1 MSVIAVGNSHTGPQN
16 ASTVTFNK
24 HQPGYQSTER
34 GNRSDVM
41 KIYIFVAQRVGES
54 KVPVVALYT
63 LDTVS
68 TQDFLCAIKYIT
80 PLVFNL
86 SE

>member
-16 ASTVTFNK
+16 ASTVAFNK

-41 KIYIFVAQRVGES
+41 KIYICCNYSARAANNMTKFILMYSQEILRSV
-54 KVPVVALYT
+54 L
-63 LDTVS
+63 
-68 TQDFLCAIKYIT
+68 
-80 PLVFNL
+80 
-86 SE
+86 

>member
-1 MSVIAVGNSHTGPQN
+1 MHKQFVCGCAYNYTL
-16 ASTVTFNK
+16 
-24 HQPGYQSTER
+24 
-34 GNRSDVM
+34 
-41 KIYIFVAQRVGES
+41 VAQRVGES

-80 PLVFNL
+80 PVVFNL
-86 SE
+86 FLAACVYLEARKCS